1 MDEKLRQ
8 SWERFLNP
16 DTLRSNLIVA
26 SIFLSAY
33 EILRQSIIER
43 IRDFYTTG
51 FDSSGIIVDPKYQAE
66 VLSKNRS
73 PVYASLEWLKESQ
86 AIDESDVAVFDRIR
100 QTRNEIAHEITQMLT
115 RGIPDDL
122 LLRFHEMVDLLAKI
136 EKWWIVNVEIPTNP
150 DFDGEEIDEEGIMP
164 GPVMTIRLLLDIAL
178 GSEQESKYYFDEFL
192 KRQPSV

>member
-1 MDEKLRQ
+1 MDEQIRQ

-16 DTLRSNLIVA
+16 ETLRSNLIVS

-51 FDSSGIIVDPKYQAE
+51 FDSSGMIVDRKYETE
-66 VLSKNRS
+66 VLTRNRS
-73 PVYASLEWLKESQ
+73 PVYASLAWLKDSH
-86 AIDESDVAVFDRIR
+86 AIDEADITTFDEIR
-100 QTRNEIAHEITQMLT
+100 KTRNTIAHEIPQMLT
-115 RGIPDDL
+115 RGIPDDYL
-122 LLRFHEMVDLLAKI
+122 MRFHEMVNLLAKI
-136 EKWWIVNVEIPTNP
+136 EKWWIVNVEIPTDP
-150 DFDGEEIDEEGIMP
+150 DFDSEEIDEEGILP

-192 KRQPSV
+192 KRHQNA

>member
-1 MDEKLRQ
+1 MDEHVRQ

-16 DTLRSNLIVA
+16 ETLRSNLIVA
-26 SIFLSAY
+26 SIFLAAH
-33 EILRQSIIER
+33 ETLRQSIIER

-51 FDSSGIIVDPKYQAE
+51 FDSSGFTVDPKYHAE

-73 PVYASLEWLKESQ
+73 PVYASLAWLKESH
-86 AIDESDVAVFDRIR
+86 AIDEADVEAFDRIR

-115 RGIPDDL
+115 RGIPDDY
-122 LLRFHEMVDLLAKI
+122 LLRFHEMVNLLAKI
-136 EKWWIVNVEIPTNP
+136 EKWWIVNVEIPTSP
-150 DFDGEEIDEEGIMP
+150 DFDGEEIDEDGIMP

-192 KRQPSV
+192 KRQPNV

>member
-1 MDEKLRQ
+1 MDEHVRQ

-16 DTLRSNLIVA
+16 ETLRSNLIVA
-26 SIFLSAY
+26 SIFLAAH

-51 FDSSGIIVDPKYQAE
+51 FDSSGFTVDPKYQAE

-73 PVYASLEWLKESQ
+73 PVYASLAWLKESH
-86 AIDESDVAVFDRIR
+86 AIDEADIAAFDRIR

-115 RGIPDDL
+115 RGIPDDY
-122 LLRFHEMVDLLAKI
+122 LLRFHEMVNLLAKI
-136 EKWWIVNVEIPTNP
+136 EKWWIVNVEIPTSP
-150 DFDGEEIDEEGIMP
+150 DFEGEEIDEDGIMP

-178 GSEQESKYYFDEFL
+178 GSEEESKYYFDEFL
-192 KRQPSV
+192 KRQPNA